1 MIDGPSLCVNTFTRE
16 VLGDPE
22 TYGLHVARVPELE
35 KRLRE
40 TAAAVT
46 ETVSRDAPVRK
57 EVEAAHRTQ
66 MEREREIRERELELE
81 RSRRPSRCMGAEID
95 YGR

>member
-1 MIDGPSLCVNTFTRE
+1 MIDAPSLCVKTFTRE
-16 VLGDPE
+16 VVGDPE
-22 TYGLHVARVPELE
+22 TCGPHVARVPGLE

-46 ETVSRDAPVRK
+46 ETVRRDAPVRK

-66 MEREREIRERELELE
+66 MVRER
-81 RSRRPSRCMGAEID
+81 
-95 YGR
+95 